1 MTDQPQITLEE
12 ALKLVD
18 FEFVD
23 GAWRVKRVAGG
34 FIDMRNLMTDK
45 HPLTDEIID
54 TLASPQYDC
63 FEGVGDVNCGFTYD
77 DMRAAADWQL
87 KQVIQLW
94 YQCLQCMLGEPGLI
108 EGIRRFDQK
117 LRAMLP
123 TTPTEEN

>member
-1 MTDQPQITLEE
+1 
-12 ALKLVD
+12 
-18 FEFVD
+18 
-23 GAWRVKRVAGG
+23 
-34 FIDMRNLMTDK
+34 MTDK

-54 TLASPQYDC
+54 TLASPQYDD
-63 FEGVGDVNCGFTYD
+63 FGGDIGGVNTGFNYD
-77 DMRAAADWQL
+77 DMRAAADWQM

-123 TTPTEEN
+123 TTPTEDNQ